1 MQFSEQLH
9 LSCYIFTDNKHQ
21 DRFVIT
27 LIQYISGCF
36 NNYVK
41 LEISSGCFF
50 LVLRHQIFISS
61 EGYGFHVFFTKIRL
75 ILVFLITHIYTLTL

>member
-1 MQFSEQLH
+1 MQFSERLH

-21 DRFVIT
+21 DRFVIP

-50 LVLRHQIFISS
+50 FSFATSNFYFISP
-61 EGYGFHVFFTKIRL
+61 EGYGFHVFLLKL
-75 ILVFLITHIYTLTL
+75 G